1 MREVYAVHLTSK
13 FLKSKITEFE
23 NNLMHI
29 RIEDDQGEFYVYA
42 KEDNKYLA
50 HGKSKANI
58 ENILNE
64 KFPGKL
70 FNASPED
77 IEKLKSR

>member
-1 MREVYAVHLTSK
+1 MREVYAKYLTDKWFESK
-13 FLKSKITEFE
+13 RTEFE
-23 NNLMHI
+23 NSIMHI
-29 RIEDDQGEFYVYA
+29 RIEDDQGEFYVYS

-70 FNASPED
+70 FNASPKD
-77 IEKLKSR
+77 IEKLKSK